1 MKFLVEQAIQD
12 KKSTIIKAMGEAESV
27 KKFGEAN
34 KLGSSFLELRKIET
48 AKFISN
54 LLRDSNNKIVLNAD
68 ALYMNLPLAKPVGG
82 KSV

>member
-1 MKFLVEQAIQD
+1 MKFLVEQALED

-48 AKFISN
+48 ARHISAV
-54 LLRDSNNKIVLNAD
+54 LKDTQNKVVLNAD
-68 ALYMNLPLAKPVGG
+68 TLYMNLPISKPSKAKE
-82 KSV
+82 